1 MQTSTDGLGHDVTG
15 VAEQPASL
23 WGRLT
28 PYVRIARPDHWPKHI
43 FIIPGIVLAVAL
55 TARPPMGAMIYNI
68 LAGLASACLIASANY
83 VINEWLD
90 AETDKHH
97 PEKKLRPSCTGQI
110 RLRGVVIAYAAL
122 LTVGL
127 SLAATINLQFLLT
140 SAAFVISGLIYNV
153 PPIRTKDRAYVDV
166 LSESL
171 NNPIRLALGWSMV
184 QAVHVPPLSV
194 SLAFLFGGAFL
205 MATKRLSEYRHILL
219 AGGRRSLRQYR
230 TSFQSYNRN
239 KLLVSCFVYAI
250 TTMFLMG
257 VFLVKYRVEFIFT
270 LPLIVWLFSY
280 YLLQGM
286 GPGSVAQEPEKLL
299 TNRHLRLI
307 VILLA
312 VAFIVL
318 SFVDLPWLDDT
329 LLSRSSPSTNQ

>member
-1 MQTSTDGLGHDVTG
+1 
-15 VAEQPASL
+15 
-23 WGRLT
+23 LT
-28 PYVRIARPDHWPKHI
+28 PYLRIARPDHWPKHI
-43 FIIPGIVLAVAL
+43 FIIPGIVLAAAL
-55 TARPPMGAMIYNI
+55 ASRPQITAMIYNI
-68 LAGLASACLIASANY
+68 AMGFASACLIASANY

-97 PEKKLRPSCTGQI
+97 PEKKLRPSCTGQVH
-110 RLRGVVIAYAAL
+110 LRGVVLEYAAL
-122 LTVGL
+122 LAAGL
-127 SLAATINLQFLLT
+127 GLAATINLQFLLT
-140 SAAFVISGLIYNV
+140 SAAFVVSGLIYNV
-153 PPIRTKDRAYVDV
+153 PPIRAKDRAYVDV
-166 LSESL
+166 LTESL
-171 NNPIRLALGWSMV
+171 NNPIRLALGWSMLC
-184 QAVHVPPLSV
+184 AAYVPPLSV

-230 TSFQSYNRN
+230 MSFQSYDRN

-257 VFLVKYRVEFIFT
+257 VFLVKYRVEFIFA

-280 YLLQGM
+280 YLLQGL
-286 GPGSVAQEPEKLL
+286 GPGSVAQAPEKLL
-299 TNRHLRLI
+299 ANGHLRLI

-318 SFVDLPWLDDT
+318 SFVDLPWLDDL
-329 LLSRSSPSTNQ
+329 LLSRLSPSTNQ